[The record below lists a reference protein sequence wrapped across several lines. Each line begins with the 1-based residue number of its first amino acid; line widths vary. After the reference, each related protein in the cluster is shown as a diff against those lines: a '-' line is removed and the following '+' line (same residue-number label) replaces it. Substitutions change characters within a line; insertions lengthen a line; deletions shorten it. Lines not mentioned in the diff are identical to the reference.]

1 MGAVLTL
8 YFAYFVYAMG
18 LIAASQLAG
27 SPSDGWGLSVAW
39 GVETKDVISALSVMA
54 IGKFISYPFAG
65 FLADRF
71 GRRKIVLVGIAL
83 NVIFFLLLPISPNR
97 TIGMLLAA
105 VFGIG
110 NSFLDAGTYPTLME
124 SNPSNAGTMNILIKI
139 FISAGQF
146 VMPLLITMVG
156 TQNWRIVPIAGG
168 IYMVVMGVLACIV
181 SFPDYKKIAAEQ
193 LAAQNAA
200 EQAAG
205 TKNGSTRARARFA
218 VEGSACLIFIFCTNG
233 IVYLANQAL
242 PQIGANTAHLTE
254 AQGRTL
260 TQFFTIGSVVA
271 VLLTAMISS
280 RGVKSINFVPV
291 YAACGLVSVV
301 LLNIGF
307 MHSLAGMRITAFL
320 IGYFVSGGIMQL
332 VLTAMSD
339 FFPKSKGQIVS
350 WYWMAGAVGG
360 FVLPYAVGAIVPS
373 TAGVSDEEAVH
384 LLTTGYTN
392 VVWLAVAFSVLAF
405 VTAAFVFLRHRS
417 IFRTIRSI
425 PEAEGL
431 SSSGEDS

>member
-8 YFAYFVYAMG
+8 YFSYFVYAMG

-27 SPSDGWGLSVAW
+27 SPGDGWGLSAAW
-39 GVETKDVISALSVMA
+39 GVEAKDVISALSVMA

-65 FLADRF
+65 FLADKF

-83 NVIFFLLLPISPNR
+83 NVVFFILLPLSPNR
-97 TIGMLLAA
+97 AVGMLLAA
-105 VFGIG
+105 VFGAG

-146 VMPLLITMVG
+146 VMPFLITMVG
-156 TQNWRIVPIAGG
+156 TQNWRIVPIAAGV
-168 IYMVVMGVLACIV
+168 YMVVMGVLAFVV

-193 LAAQNAA
+193 LAAQKAA
-200 EQAAG
+200 EQGAESGEGPAA
-205 TKNGSTRARARFA
+205 AVRARFA
-218 VEGSACLIFIFCTNG
+218 VEGVVCLVFIFCTNG

-242 PQIGANTAHLTE
+242 PQIGSNIAHLSTS
-254 AQGRTL
+254 QGRSL
-260 TQFFTIGSVVA
+260 TQFFTLGSVVA
-271 VLLTAMISS
+271 VLLTAAISS

-291 YAACGLVSVV
+291 YAAFGLISVL
-301 LLNIGF
+301 LLNIGL

-373 TAGVSDEEAVH
+373 TKDVSSDEATH
-384 LLTTGYTN
+384 LLASGYTN
-392 VVWLAVAFSVLAF
+392 VVWLAVAFSVIAF
-405 VTAAFVFLRHRS
+405 ATATFVFMRHRS
-417 IFRTIRSI
+417 IFRAIESA
-425 PEAEGL
+425 EAKA
-431 SSSGEDS
+431 

>member
-8 YFAYFVYAMG
+8 YFSYFVYAMG

-27 SPSDGWGLSVAW
+27 SPSDSWGLSAAW

-65 FLADRF
+65 FLADKF
-71 GRRKIVLVGIAL
+71 GRRAIVLVGITL

-97 TIGMLLAA
+97 TVGMLLAA
-105 VFGIG
+105 VFGVG

-146 VMPLLITMVG
+146 VMPLLITLVG
-156 TQNWRIVPIAGG
+156 THHWRIVPIAGG
-168 IYMVVMGVLACIV
+168 VYMVVMGILAFLV
-181 SFPDYKKIAAEQ
+181 SFPDYKKIAAQQ
-193 LAAQNAA
+193 LAARQAV
-200 EQAAG
+200 EQEPGHGQA
-205 TKNGSTRARARFA
+205 ARARFA
-218 VEGSACLIFIFCTNG
+218 VEGVACLVFIFCTNG

-242 PQIGANTAHLTE
+242 PQIGANIAHLDTAE
-254 AQGRTL
+254 SRSL
-260 TQFFTIGSVVA
+260 TQFFTLGSVVA
-271 VLLTAMISS
+271 VLLTAIISS
-280 RGVKSINFVPV
+280 RGVRSISFVPV
-291 YAACGLVSVV
+291 YAVGGLVSIV
-301 LLNIGF
+301 LLDAGF
-307 MHSLAGMRITAFL
+307 MHSLLGMRTTAFL

-373 TAGVSDEEAVH
+373 TKGLSAEAASP
-384 LLTTGYTN
+384 LLASGYTN
-392 VVWLAVAFSVLAF
+392 VVRLAMGFAVLALA
-405 VTAAFVFLRHRS
+405 TAVFIFLRHRA
-417 IFRTIRSI
+417 IVRPADPATV
-425 PEAEGL
+425 
-431 SSSGEDS
+431 DS

>member
-65 FLADRF
+65 FLADKF

-83 NVIFFLLLPISPNR
+83 NVIFFLLLPVSPSR
-97 TIGMLLAA
+97 VIGMLLAA

-146 VMPLLITMVG
+146 VMPFLITMVG
-156 TQNWRIVPIAGG
+156 TQNWRIVPIAAGV
-168 IYMVVMGVLACIV
+168 YMVVMGVLACIV

-200 EQAAG
+200 ERALS
-205 TKNGSTRARARFA
+205 TENGSVKTRARARFA

-260 TQFFTIGSVVA
+260 TQFFTLGSVVA
-271 VLLTAMISS
+271 VLLTAVISS

-291 YAACGLVSVV
+291 YAAGGMVSV
-301 LLNIGF
+301 LMLNIGF
-307 MHSLAGMRITAFL
+307 MHSLTGMRITAFL

-360 FVLPYAVGAIVPS
+360 FILPYAVGAIVPS
-373 TAGVSDEEAVH
+373 TAGASDEEAVR
-384 LLTTGYTN
+384 LLTAGYTS

-417 IFRTIRSI
+417 IFRAIRSTT
-425 PEAEGL
+425 
-431 SSSGEDS
+431 GESN